1 MSCKFILNLFIYTQR
16 AENFHVETELIS
28 QCKQNHCEV
37 FKNIKMP
44 LHGMFNISN
53 YDKKLSTS
61 IYSACTCTSPFLWC
75 FKNWKIDQRTLQ
87 VQYALYSEVIHF
99 TRRV

>member
-1 MSCKFILNLFIYTQR
+1 MEC
-16 AENFHVETELIS
+16 LIS
-28 QCKQNHCEV
+28 QIMTKNYLQV
-37 FKNIKMP
+37 FIQLVLV
-44 LHGMFNISN
+44 LHF
-53 YDKKLSTS
+53 
-61 IYSACTCTSPFLWC
+61 FLWC